1 MSTELSTQNIQVP
14 AELKSLPIF
23 QVIGSEIKQQTQKLT
38 QPNSLISKI
47 VFWGGLVGVAAL
59 FFKYLPTLIMYASQT
74 IWLIALSILIIVLLL
89 LYPKIV
95 SLIYNVGR
103 VILFKGEK
111 SLIRNNPVETLQIL
125 LADANDTLK
134 KVKNKIASVDGVR
147 LDMISSSEQSKKEA
161 EQKYSQVKTL
171 TEVAAKF
178 DEEAS
183 LLSKE
188 GNKEKARSKEREAN
202 ETRLSANLRMQEGK
216 ASEENAKVYVQYAN
230 QFAKVF
236 EILKDNESA
245 AKIYVNA
252 LSSSISII
260 SKKLEAT
267 DKMKSATEGLSD
279 VFNIKESWRFKE
291 AMDAASGA
299 ISNNIA
305 NIRSNIDFLD
315 ANRGAVLGIKASQSE
330 LENFVKEIDKGRMK
344 SLNVSELSDASY
356 DLKPEQMADPS
367 FKLID

>member
-1 MSTELSTQNIQVP
+1 MSTELATRPITIP

-23 QVIGSEIKQQTQKLT
+23 QVIGNQVKQQTQKLSN
-38 QPNSLISKI
+38 PNSLVAKI
-47 VFWGGLVGVAAL
+47 VFWGGLVGVALL
-59 FFKYLPTLIMYASQT
+59 FFKYLPSLIMFASQT
-74 IWLIALSILIIVLLL
+74 LLLIAMSILIIVLLL
-89 LYPKIV
+89 LYPKII
-95 SLIYNVGR
+95 SLIYNAGSM
-103 VILFKGEK
+103 ILFKGEK
-111 SLIRNNPVETLQIL
+111 SIIRNNPIETLQIL
-125 LADANDTLK
+125 QEDANQTLR
-134 KVKNKIASVDGVR
+134 KVKSKIASVDGVK
-147 LDMISSSEQSKKEA
+147 LDMISSSENSKREA
-161 EQKYSQVKTL
+161 EVKYNQVKSL
-171 TEVAAKF
+171 TEIAAKM
-178 DEEAS
+178 DEEAKS
-183 LLSKE
+183 LAKD

-216 ASEENAKVYVQYAN
+216 ASEENAKVYAQYAN

-291 AMDAASGA
+291 AMDAASSA

-315 ANRGAVLGIKASQSE
+315 GNKGAVLGIKASQSE
-330 LENFVKEIDKGRMK
+330 LEEFVKQIDSGRLK
-344 SLNVSELSDASY
+344 SLNVSEVSDASY
-356 DLKPEQMADPS
+356 DLKPEEMADPS